1 VPDPAAPEP
10 TEPEP
15 TAPEPTAPDPTET
28 EPTETEPTAPGAIRR
43 QGIRSLLRANGSF
56 RLLWSARLM
65 SFFGDSVGLIAL
77 LLYTAERF
85 HSGLAVA
92 LLMIAGDFVPS
103 LLSPLAGA
111 LSDRWDRRVVMVTCE
126 LAQGALV
133 AVIAVTLP
141 TLPLLLALVAAQSCV
156 AAVFQPASR
165 SAVPSLV
172 PDADLERAN
181 AAIGFGTNGMDSFGP
196 LAGAALLS
204 WLSVR
209 ALLFV
214 DAATFAASAALLIRL
229 PSLPAPVR
237 AGDQPAAGARTA
249 RHAASRLLADARE
262 GVAYLWH
269 DKLIR
274 AVTLIFCA
282 IVLFN
287 AVDDVALVFLAR
299 QTLHGSNS
307 AASLVYAGAGLGML
321 AGFLLLARAGRRL
334 ALPLLIIA
342 GYAVSSFGNLLT
354 GVSFAILA
362 ALAFQVI
369 RGLGIAA
376 MDVGHNTLI
385 QRVIPPALQGR
396 AFGNFYGAVGA
407 AAGLSYLF
415 GGLLLDAA
423 GARVTLVVAGT
434 GGLLAAALAAIVLP
448 RALPGTPARPL

>member
-1 VPDPAAPEP
+1 MPDPAEPNQTGPDPAPPEP
-10 TEPEP
+10 NGPE
-15 TAPEPTAPDPTET
+15 TAEPDPA
-28 EPTETEPTAPGAIRR
+28 EPDSIPR

-56 RLLWSARLM
+56 RRLWSARLM

-92 LLMIAGDFVPS
+92 LLMIASHFVPS

-111 LSDRWDRRVVMVTCE
+111 LSDRWDRRAVMVTCE

-141 TLPLLLALVAAQSCV
+141 ALPLLLALVSAQSCV

-181 AAIGFGTNGMDSFGP
+181 AAIGFGTNGMDSFAP
-196 LAGAALLS
+196 LAGAALLA

-214 DAATFAASAALLIRL
+214 DAATFAASAAVLLSL
-229 PSLPAPVR
+229 PSLPARMR
-237 AGDQPAAGARTA
+237 AAAPPTAGARAA
-249 RHAASRLLADARE
+249 RHAASRLLADAHE

-274 AVTLIFCA
+274 VVTLIFCA
-282 IVLFN
+282 VVLFN

-299 QTLHGSNS
+299 HTLHGSNS

-334 ALPLLIIA
+334 ALPLLIVA
-342 GYAVSSFGNLLT
+342 GYAVSSLGNLLT

-385 QRVIPPALQGR
+385 QRVIPPEMQGR
-396 AFGNFYGAVGA
+396 VFGNFYGAVGA
-407 AAGLSYLF
+407 AAGLSYVF
-415 GGLLLDAA
+415 GGLLLDAT
-423 GARVTLVVAGT
+423 GARVTLIVAGI
-434 GGLLAAALAAIVLP
+434 GGLTAAAIAAVVLP
-448 RALPGTPARPL
+448 RVLPDAPGQPL